1 MTKTDVFCSMPNFC
15 PRLVKVAYAAIVFRH
30 PAYAAYIDPL
40 SKMFFLSSAIHQA
53 VFCLMS
59 SLPFAMGQVQDVGK
73 FGSFQIVKV
82 FRGLYHFHIYHLSI
96 PFLAYRHNIPIGN
109 GYLNSCFDH

>member
-1 MTKTDVFCSMPNFC
+1 MLFVFSLAF
-15 PRLVKVAYAAIVFRH
+15 VKVAYAAIVFRH

-53 VFCLMS
+53 IFCLLS

-73 FGSFQIVKV
+73 FIK
-82 FRGLYHFHIYHLSI
+82 YH
-96 PFLAYRHNIPIGN
+96 
-109 GYLNSCFDH
+109 

>member
-1 MTKTDVFCSMPNFC
+1 MLSC
-15 PRLVKVAYAAIVFRH
+15 LVKVAYAAIVFRH

-53 VFCLMS
+53 VFCLLS

-73 FGSFQIVKV
+73 FDAVRVIQVWHHSGCLFINA
-82 FRGLYHFHIYHLSI
+82 Y
-96 PFLAYRHNIPIGN
+96 FLAQGKGMTPVSCIQASYSYRPWVPQ
-109 GYLNSCFDH
+109 